1 MQILFLT
8 LLLLLNSGCSDQNED
23 KDEVYNFSSIQFN
36 NELIMFQ
43 TDDKY
48 GEWGGN
54 TYFLKM
60 YRDSNS
66 EQLMIDYTEYQGK
79 AGPPDPPE
87 PNSKEKIYWFTG
99 QPILFESYRLI
110 ATKELKAI
118 ISSSIQELIAARIN
132 NDEFVSM
139 SGVVNHVMYTDST
152 IIIQDYPSIKW
163 NKFQETINKIKNE

>member
-1 MQILFLT
+1 
-8 LLLLLNSGCSDQNED
+8 
-23 KDEVYNFSSIQFN
+23 
-36 NELIMFQ
+36 MFQ